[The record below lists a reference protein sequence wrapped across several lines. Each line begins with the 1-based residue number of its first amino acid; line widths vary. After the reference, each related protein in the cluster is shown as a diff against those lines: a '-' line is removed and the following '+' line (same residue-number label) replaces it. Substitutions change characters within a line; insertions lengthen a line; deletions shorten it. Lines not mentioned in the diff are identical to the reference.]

1 MNPFCLLPICVGIFW
16 LLHASLRILGRKEA
30 KYTAWLLLAGL
41 PVMAVAFF
49 LTGMAAEDPNPSRS
63 SSGIAGGGLAEAIL
77 FVECVLLWAVVGF
90 AETIL
95 LLITSSRRDK
105 STTKDAV
112 TLDRQ

>member
-49 LTGMAAEDPNPSRS
+49 LTGMADEDPNPSRS
-63 SSGIAGGGLAEAIL
+63 SSGIAGGGLAEMML
-77 FVECVLLWAVVGF
+77 FVECVLLWAVAGF

-95 LLITSSRRDK
+95 VLISSSKSDK
-105 STTKDAV
+105 VTTDEAGG
-112 TLDRQ
+112 LGRH

>member
-16 LLHASLRILGRKEA
+16 LLHASLRILGREEA

-63 SSGIAGGGLAEAIL
+63 SSGIAGGGLAEAGADTGVVRAGLGMAAGEIAAL
-77 FVECVLLWAVVGF
+77 RAAGAVG
-90 AETIL
+90 
-95 LLITSSRRDK
+95 
-105 STTKDAV
+105 
-112 TLDRQ
+112 